1 MLKMCKVS
9 IIVPVHDSERYLR
22 ACVASLTAQTHR
34 DIEIVLVEN
43 ASSDSSL
50 ELCRK
55 LSETDSRIKV
65 LHLDLGD
72 PAYAR
77 NEGIRAS
84 EGEYIGFVDS
94 DDTVDPDMYEQM
106 LKLAVD
112 KGLDVVICDL
122 VKKYDY
128 RSDRVE
134 YVNDGKVTV
143 ASPMDFLKKN
153 FKDQIAQSACTV
165 LCRRELFDKVQ
176 FPVGRYY
183 EDTATTWRLLQAAR
197 TAGHIARPFYH
208 YYRHSGSIV
217 HTASFKIHYG
227 HVLADIERVDFIN
240 SCPEFSE
247 AERQDL
253 ASRPMALFYRHFKK
267 MVKLA
272 ETEEEKEI
280 CRNCRDWAMSVPD
293 GYRLKFR
300 YNMIRIS
307 VCRCWKMFCLLQRR
321 EIL

>member
-1 MLKMCKVS
+1 M
-9 IIVPVHDSERYLR
+9 
-22 ACVASLTAQTHR
+22 
-34 DIEIVLVEN
+34 
-43 ASSDSSL
+43 
-50 ELCRK
+50 
-55 LSETDSRIKV
+55 
-65 LHLDLGD
+65 
-72 PAYAR
+72 
-77 NEGIRAS
+77 
-84 EGEYIGFVDS
+84 
-94 DDTVDPDMYEQM
+94 
-106 LKLAVD
+106 
-112 KGLDVVICDL
+112 
-122 VKKYDY
+122 
-128 RSDRVE
+128 
-134 YVNDGKVTV
+134 
-143 ASPMDFLKKN
+143 
-153 FKDQIAQSACTV
+153 
-165 LCRRELFDKVQ
+165 
-176 FPVGRYY
+176 
-183 EDTATTWRLLQAAR
+183 
-197 TAGHIARPFYH
+197 
-208 YYRHSGSIV
+208 